1 MPCTFI
7 LITPSILQGEM
18 TVFRAVE
25 GWLAARRK
33 EMEEGGEE
41 NTEIHMERFTIQAV
55 EHVR

>member
-1 MPCTFI
+1 
-7 LITPSILQGEM
+7 M

-25 GWLAARRK
+25 SWLAARRK